1 MRPICT
7 IVQTPWLLFSVARRW
22 VRQPQ
27 RQALLQPHIESEE
40 QEEEAMGSA
49 PSLGGISDW
58 RVHPQAIPVNRIGS
72 IDCDGVA
79 LLSES
84 L

>member
-1 MRPICT
+1 MC
-7 IVQTPWLLFSVARRW
+7 
-22 VRQPQ
+22 
-27 RQALLQPHIESEE
+27 
-40 QEEEAMGSA
+40 SA

-72 IDCDGVA
+72 IDRDGVA